1 MQLPL
6 PLFCFIW
13 GGGGGVI
20 IGSENKKLYQWKW
33 NYKEYFA
40 VTYSLSKK
48 KLPGDDNKLY
58 SINRNNTLEEIC
70 MYNMH
75 NIYDR

>member
-13 GGGGGVI
+13 GEGHVI
-20 IGSENKKLYQWKW
+20 IGSENKKLYSE
-33 NYKEYFA
+33 NESEKEYFA

-48 KLPGDDNKLY
+48 KLPGDENKLY
-58 SINRNNTLEEIC
+58 SINRNSTLEEIC

>member
-1 MQLPL
+1 M
-6 PLFCFIW
+6 
-13 GGGGGVI
+13 
-20 IGSENKKLYQWKW
+20 KL
-33 NYKEYFA
+33 KEYFA

-48 KLPGDDNKLY
+48 KIPGDDNKLY

-75 NIYDR
+75 NIYDRKTRRNLTSKDTYVFSFGVIKTIKLHSFFKAH